1 MHEVLLRHGGGVVDH
16 GGGSLVHGAGVI
28 TSSVTMAG
36 VDMTKCKPAAFQE
49 AIILCKVGLLDKF
62 EPLQT
67 IRPPNAPSSEIYVNM
82 SLKPGWLVKA
92 VTGYY
97 NPGHGS
103 VYRTRLLKDLRLI
116 VQRACEGDIPL
127 EDESAVAE
135 EDDDNEEHDPMD
147 EIELETPTKLNRCKR
162 RRVDNS
168 SKQRRQFIA
177 NKHKVVVTEFPQVP
191 PEVDPNTE
199 ARRKIKLYIEGR
211 SRNQIYL
218 HKQDVEW
225 AVKYM
230 YAQHVLK
237 GVGVVPGDS
246 AGPGN

>member
-1 MHEVLLRHGGGVVDH
+1 MHEVLLRHGGGVVAH
-16 GGGSLVHGAGVI
+16 GGGLLIHGGSVI

-36 VDMTKCKPAAFQE
+36 VDMNKCKPAAFQE
-49 AIILCKVGLLDKF
+49 AIILCKVGLMDKF

-67 IRPPNAPSSEIYVNM
+67 TRPPNAPSSEIYVNM

-103 VYRTRLLKDLRLI
+103 IYRTTLLKDLRLI
-116 VQRACEGDIPL
+116 VQRAVEGDMPL
-127 EDESAVAE
+127 QDASAVAE
-135 EDDDNEEHDPMD
+135 EDDNQEDDPMD

-177 NKHKVVVTEFPQVP
+177 NKHKVVETEFPQVP
-191 PEVDPNTE
+191 PEVDPHCE
-199 ARRKIKLYIEGR
+199 ANRKVRLYIADR
-211 SRNQIYL
+211 KQVYL
-218 HKQDVEW
+218 HQQDVDW

-230 YAQHVLK
+230 YAQNMLK
-237 GVGVVPGDS
+237 GVGFVPGDS
-246 AGPGN
+246 AGPSD

>member
-1 MHEVLLRHGGGVVDH
+1 
-16 GGGSLVHGAGVI
+16 
-28 TSSVTMAG
+28 MAG
-36 VDMTKCKPAAFQE
+36 VDMNKCKPAAFQE
-49 AIILCKVGLLDKF
+49 AIILCKVGLMDKF

-67 IRPPNAPSSEIYVNM
+67 TRPPNAPSSEIYVNM

-103 VYRTRLLKDLRLI
+103 IYRTTLLKDLRLI
-116 VQRACEGDIPL
+116 VQRAVEGDMPL
-127 EDESAVAE
+127 QDASAVAE
-135 EDDDNEEHDPMD
+135 EDDNQENDPMD
-147 EIELETPTKLNRCKR
+147 EIELETPTKPKR
-162 RRVDNS
+162 RRVD
-168 SKQRRQFIA
+168 KQNRHFTA
-177 NKHKVVVTEFPQVP
+177 KNKIVVTEFPQVP